1 MTEEVI
7 NNANDLFEE
16 GEVIEAESEEL
27 SQKEML
33 NKLFMMVK
41 ESKDAVVTP
50 KKKARSKRVLSETQR
65 EKCLENLR
73 KGRETVKRNKEA
85 KRKEKEQDNIKKVV
99 IKEPEKR
106 PPTPPIKSPIK
117 SPVKEP
123 TPPPPSPS
131 VIKEEV
137 QEHIPKVIEEFKS
150 PIEEPAPRRYY
161 GFTF

>member
-106 PPTPPIKSPIK
+106 PLTPPIKSP
-117 SPVKEP
+117 VKQP
-123 TPPPPSPS
+123 TPPPSPS

-137 QEHIPKVIEEFKS
+137 ETPLKVIEEFKR
-150 PIEEPAPRRYY
+150 PFEDAPAPRKYY

>member
-1 MTEEVI
+1 MMEEI

-16 GEVIEAESEEL
+16 GEIIEAESEEL

-50 KKKARSKRVLSETQR
+50 KRKPRTKRVLSEAER

-73 KGRETVKRNKEA
+73 KGRETVKKNKEA
-85 KRKEKEQDNIKKVV
+85 KRKQKEQDNIKKVV

-106 PPTPPIKSPIK
+106 PPTPP
-117 SPVKEP
+117 VKEP
-123 TPPPPSPS
+123 TPVKPTPPPTPPP
-131 VIKEEV
+131 VQKEEV
-137 QEHIPKVIEEFKS
+137 ETPPKVIEEFKS
-150 PIEEPAPRRYY
+150 PIEEPTPRKYY

>member
-1 MTEEVI
+1 MEEI

-16 GEVIEAESEEL
+16 GEIIEAESEEL

-50 KKKARSKRVLSETQR
+50 KRKPRTKRVLSEAER

-85 KRKEKEQDNIKKVV
+85 KKKEKDGNIKKVV

-106 PPTPPIKSPIK
+106 PPTPPVKE
-117 SPVKEP
+117 PVKEP
-123 TPPPPSPS
+123 TPPPTPPP
-131 VIKEEV
+131 VKTEEV
-137 QEHIPKVIEEFKS
+137 ETPPKVIEEFKS
-150 PIEEPAPRRYY
+150 PIEEHAPAPRRYY

>member
-1 MTEEVI
+1 MMEEI

-16 GEVIEAESEEL
+16 GEIIEAESEEL

-41 ESKDAVVTP
+41 ESKEAVVTP
-50 KKKARSKRVLSETQR
+50 KRKPRTKRVLSEAER

-73 KGRETVKRNKEA
+73 KGRETVKKNKEA
-85 KRKEKEQDNIKKVV
+85 KRKQKEQDNIKKVV

-106 PPTPPIKSPIK
+106 PPTPPVK
-117 SPVKEP
+117 SPVKQP
-123 TPPPPSPS
+123 TPPPTPPP
-131 VIKEEV
+131 VKTEEV
-137 QEHIPKVIEEFKS
+137 ETPPKVIEEFKS
-150 PIEEPAPRRYY
+150 PIEEHAPAPRRYY

>member
-106 PPTPPIKSPIK
+106 PLTPPIKSP
-117 SPVKEP
+117 VKQP
-123 TPPPPSPS
+123 TPPPSPS

-137 QEHIPKVIEEFKS
+137 ETPPKVIEEFKN

>member
-106 PPTPPIKSPIK
+106 PPTPPIKSP
-117 SPVKEP
+117 VKEP

-131 VIKEEV
+131 PSVIKEEV
-137 QEHIPKVIEEFKS
+137 ETPPKVIEEFKS

>member
-50 KKKARSKRVLSETQR
+50 KKKARSKRVLSETER
-65 EKCLENLR
+65 AKCLENLR

-85 KRKEKEQDNIKKVV
+85 KRKEKEGDIKNVI

-106 PPTPPIKSPIK
+106 PKTPPVKA
-117 SPVKEP
+117 PVKEP
-123 TPPPPSPS
+123 TPPPSPSP
-131 VIKEEV
+131 VKTEEV
-137 QEHIPKVIEEFKS
+137 QQHVPKAIEEEFKT
-150 PIEEPAPRRYY
+150 PFEEPAPRKYY

>member
-73 KGRETVKRNKEA
+73 KGRETVKRNKEE
-85 KRKEKEQDNIKKVV
+85 KKKQKEGNIKKVI

-106 PPTPPIKSPIK
+106 PPTPPIKSP
-117 SPVKEP
+117 VKEP
-123 TPPPPSPS
+123 TPPPSPSPS

-137 QEHIPKVIEEFKS
+137 ETPPKVIEEFKR